1 VATRLF
7 SFGDDVKHALPLPRV
22 IAHCDWSIHPG
33 KRWMAVALQDGTG
46 AGAGTGWQI
55 GLPEPVGVT
64 ATFLD
69 RLAARSKAP
78 GPVLVGVDFPIGVPA
93 AYGAATGLANFA
105 ELLAVVGSG
114 AWERW
119 FDVCDDRADIDIH
132 RPFYPVR
139 PGGRRREHL
148 LTGLGHADAADLLRA
163 CERKTDQRPAACS
176 LFWTLGG
183 NQVGKAALAGWREVL
198 QPQGGRIALWPFDG
212 ALHDLLEGVRTI
224 VAETYP
230 GDTYHRLG
238 IGRRPVWS
246 KRSQA
251 GRASVAPPLLDW
263 LAQRGH
269 AQAPG
274 LADAI
279 RDGFG
284 THASGEDQFDA
295 LIGLCG
301 MLDVVEGHRAEGP
314 PLDAQ
319 VGRWEGWVLGQAA

>member
-1 VATRLF
+1 VT
-7 SFGDDVKHALPLPRV
+7 SALSRSLPRV

-46 AGAGTGWQI
+46 AGAGAGAGWQI
-55 GLPEPVGVT
+55 GVPEPVGAT
-64 ATFLD
+64 ATFLE
-69 RLAARSKAP
+69 RLAARSTAP

-105 ELLAVVGSG
+105 ALLATVGSG
-114 AWERW
+114 AWARW
-119 FDVCDDRADIDIH
+119 FDVCDDRADIGIH
-132 RPFYPVR
+132 RPFYPAR

-198 QPQGGRIALWPFDG
+198 QPQGARIALWPFDG
-212 ALHDLLEGVRTI
+212 ALHDLLGGERTI

-274 LADAI
+274 LAAAI
-279 RDGFG
+279 RDGFSA
-284 THASGEDQFDA
+284 HASGEDQFDA
-295 LIGLCG
+295 LVGLCG
-301 MLDVVEGHRAEGP
+301 MLDVVDGHRAEGP

-319 VGRWEGWVLGQAA
+319 MRRWEGWVLGQAA

>member
-1 VATRLF
+1 VT
-7 SFGDDVKHALPLPRV
+7 SSLPRL
-22 IAHCDWSIHPG
+22 IAHCDWSIDPG
-33 KRWMAVALQDGTG
+33 KRWMAVALRD
-46 AGAGTGWQI
+46 AGSAGWQI

-105 ELLAVVGSG
+105 ELLATVGSG
-114 AWERW
+114 AWARW
-119 FDVCDDRADIDIH
+119 FEVCDDRADIGIH

-148 LTGLGHADAADLLRA
+148 LTGLGHVDAADLLRA

-198 QPQGGRIALWPFDG
+198 QPQGARIALWPFDG
-212 ALHDLLEGVRTI
+212 ALHGLLGGERTI

-269 AQAPG
+269 AQAAG
-274 LADAI
+274 LEAAI

-284 THASGEDQFDA
+284 AHASGEDQFDA
-295 LIGLCG
+295 LVGLCG
-301 MLDVVEGHRAEGP
+301 MLDVVDGHRAEGP

-319 VGRWEGWVLGQAA
+319 MRRWEGWVLGQAA

>member
-1 VATRLF
+1 
-7 SFGDDVKHALPLPRV
+7 
-22 IAHCDWSIHPG
+22 
-33 KRWMAVALQDGTG
+33 
-46 AGAGTGWQI
+46 
-55 GLPEPVGVT
+55 
-64 ATFLD
+64 
-69 RLAARSKAP
+69 
-78 GPVLVGVDFPIGVPA
+78 
-93 AYGAATGLANFA
+93 
-105 ELLAVVGSG
+105 
-114 AWERW
+114 
-119 FDVCDDRADIDIH
+119 
-132 RPFYPVR
+132 
-139 PGGRRREHL
+139 
-148 LTGLGHADAADLLRA
+148 
-163 CERKTDQRPAACS
+163 
-176 LFWTLGG
+176 

-198 QPQGGRIALWPFDG
+198 QPEGARIALWPFDG
-212 ALHDLLEGVRTI
+212 ALHDLLGGERTI

-295 LIGLCG
+295 LVGLCG
-301 MLDVVEGHRAEGP
+301 MLDVVDGHRAEGL

>member
-1 VATRLF
+1 MT
-7 SFGDDVKHALPLPRV
+7 SSLPRV

-33 KRWMAVALQDGTG
+33 KRWMAVALRD
-46 AGAGTGWQI
+46 ADSAGWQI
-55 GLPEPVGVT
+55 GLPEPVGET
-64 ATFLD
+64 ATFLE

-105 ELLAVVGSG
+105 ELLASVGSG

-119 FDVCDDRADIDIH
+119 FEVCDDRSDIGIH

-198 QPQGGRIALWPFDG
+198 QPQGARIALWPFDG
-212 ALHDLLEGVRTI
+212 TLHDLLDGDRTI

-238 IGRRPVWS
+238 ISRRPLWS

-269 AQAPG
+269 TQAPG
-274 LADAI
+274 LAAAI

-284 THASGEDQFDA
+284 AHASGEDQFDA
-295 LIGLCG
+295 LVGLCG

-314 PLDAQ
+314 PLEAQ